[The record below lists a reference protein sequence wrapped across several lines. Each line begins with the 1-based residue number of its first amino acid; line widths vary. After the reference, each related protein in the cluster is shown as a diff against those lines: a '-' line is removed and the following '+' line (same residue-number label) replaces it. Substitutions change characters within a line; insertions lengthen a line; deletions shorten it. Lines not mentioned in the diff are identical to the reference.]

1 MKKIFMGLLFISQA
15 SSINYYDKYLNRD
28 INSIILRNTEQP
40 FYSSSHLYSSHY
52 AKLNI
57 NITKSN
63 NINIKDIIEIDNKNN
78 DIKK

>member
-1 MKKIFMGLLFISQA
+1 MKKIFMGLIGISGVFGV
-15 SSINYYDKYLNRD
+15 SYYDKYLNRD

-40 FYSSSHLYSSHY
+40 FYSSSSLYSSHY

-63 NINIKDIIEIDNKNN
+63 GSYLLNMYNNYN